1 MKKLST
7 YLFLIFFSFSA
18 PSFADDIRDFQIEG
32 MSLGDSLLDYFS
44 EEEILENL
52 PYQELKKK
60 KFNAFEFTSSERFED
75 YDAIQ
80 ISIKP
85 KDKKY
90 IIYSIAGM
98 IDFQDN
104 IDNCIKK
111 MKEIDLELL
120 KMFKNLEKEEFDFAK
135 HRKDKTGKSKY
146 ITTMYYFSNEDRIGT
161 QCYDWSKEMKRRDH
175 LRVLMRRKEL
185 SEWLISG
192 DAFK

>member
-1 MKKLST
+1 MKKLLAILVLG
-7 YLFLIFFSFSA
+7 LFLIT
-18 PSFADDIRDFQIEG
+18 PSQADDIRDFQIEG

-52 PYQELKKK
+52 PYQEQKKK
-60 KFNAFEFTSSERFED
+60 KFDLFEFTISERFED

-90 IIYSIAGM
+90 IIYSISGM
-98 IDFQDN
+98 INFQDN
-104 IDNCIKK
+104 IDNCLKK
-111 MKEIDLELL
+111 MEEIDLELS

-135 HRKDKTGKSKY
+135 HRVDKTGKSKY
-146 ITTMYYFSNEDRIGT
+146 ITIMYYFSNEDRIGT
-161 QCYDWSKEMKRRDH
+161 QCYVWSKEMKRIDH

-192 DAFK
+192 DPYK